1 MVTHPTAPLRVHT
14 SKIVVPELPVEF
26 TPRPLLRRRLDQAT
40 ATQVI
45 VVSAPAGSGKT
56 LMLADWVRSG
66 QGPETAWI
74 SLDTDDNDP
83 RRLWSA
89 VLTSLLAL
97 PSVDHDSQLQQFTDT
112 AAQLPTEAD
121 LVDLLAELLET
132 LDPPV
137 RVVLD
142 DVHELT
148 GRDVLNDLARL
159 IRRRPAGVRLVL
171 ASRSDPPISV
181 PRLRLEGRLH
191 ELRADLLRFTLDDT
205 AALLKATG
213 LVLPP
218 SQVAVLQARTEGW
231 AAGLRLAALAL
242 RRTDDPA
249 VFLTQFSGDERSV
262 AEYLTGEILDGLEP
276 DTQDFLRVVSVCS
289 PLPAALAAELT
300 DRADADRMLDDLRQE
315 TALVER
321 TSPGKY
327 RIHPMLR
334 SYLEADLARTHPEAY
349 RQSQAGAARWW
360 FARAEP
366 VHALRHAERA
376 GDRALITQLVH
387 HSGVTLLLGGDLGP
401 LRRALAAIGAD
412 ARTAD
417 PWLALTAAI
426 THLDARALPAAAAE
440 LKNARH
446 AWPKTP
452 DAGLDALRASA
463 ELLATGQGLVGE
475 SFALPDP
482 GSTEPA
488 MEALLHASRGVAE
501 FGNPDG
507 ANVYLAR
514 TELEQ
519 ALELARSND
528 LGYLEVQSLSILA
541 TLAAMNGDYRNMA
554 VMAERAVAVA
564 ARRGRHPSAWSA
576 GPMGMLAYADLLA
589 GDPAVAAARCEE
601 ALGDWDTLP
610 PESAYTLHAVHGA
623 ALADQGQRPAGLA
636 EIRSARAE
644 FGDTPAPPSMLA
656 GLGVLEHRAALL
668 NGNLEAAAQVA
679 DWLPP
684 RIGETG
690 EVLLLKAWTQAAEGR
705 HEAARMSVAPVY
717 EPDASIL
724 LPHTVV
730 EAHLID
736 AEAALQADD
745 PLAGRRALEL
755 ALAQAEPIGVARPFA
770 LAGPCT
776 QQWLSSWAVGSGRA
790 PFAGRVAAARAVV
803 VPDAAALLSE
813 RELAVLTLLPSLLTA
828 REIAAEFMVSVNT
841 VKSHI
846 RSIYAKLGVSSRRDA
861 VLHAH
866 DRGLLP

>member
-1 MVTHPTAPLRVHT
+1 MVPHPAVPLRVHT

-26 TPRPLLRRRLDQAT
+26 TPRPLLRQRLDQAT
-40 ATQVI
+40 AAQVI

-66 QGPETAWI
+66 EGPETAWI
-74 SLDTDDNDP
+74 SLDADDNDP

-89 VLTSLLAL
+89 VLTSLFAL
-97 PSVDHDSQLQQFTDT
+97 PSMSPDGGPRPVAEDT
-112 AAQLPTEAD
+112 ALPHEGD
-121 LVDLLAELLET
+121 LVEVVAEMLDAR
-132 LDPPV
+132 DPPV

-148 GRDVLNDLARL
+148 GRDVLRDLARL
-159 IRRRPAGVRLVL
+159 IRRRPAGLRLVL

-181 PRLRLEGRLH
+181 PRLRLEGRLL
-191 ELRADLLRFTLDDT
+191 ELRADLLRFSLDDT
-205 AALLKATG
+205 AALLRATG

-218 SQVAVLQARTEGW
+218 PQVAVLHARTEGW

-242 RRTDDPA
+242 RRTDDPVA
-249 VFLTQFSGDERSV
+249 FLTQFSGDERSV
-262 AEYLTGEILDGLEP
+262 AEYLTGEIVDGLKS
-276 DTQDFLRVVSVCS
+276 DTQDFLRVVSLCS
-289 PLPAALAAELT
+289 PLPAALAAELSE
-300 DRADADRMLDDLRQE
+300 RADADRMLDELRQE
-315 TALVER
+315 SALVER
-321 TSPGKY
+321 TSPGEY
-327 RIHPMLR
+327 RLHPLLR
-334 SYLEADLARTHPEAY
+334 SYLAADLARTRPETY
-349 RQSQAGAARWW
+349 RRLQSAAARWW
-360 FARAEP
+360 FAREEP

-376 GDRALITQLVH
+376 GDRELITQLVH
-387 HSGVTLLLGGDLGP
+387 RSGVALLLGGDLGP
-401 LRRALAAIGAD
+401 LRRALAAVGAD

-440 LKNARH
+440 LKDARR

-463 ELLATGQGLVGE
+463 ELLAMGQGLAGG
-475 SFALPDP
+475 SFADLPIT
-482 GSTEPA
+482 GGTEPE

-507 ANVYLAR
+507 ANVALAR
-514 TELEQ
+514 TELEL
-519 ALELARSND
+519 ALELARAHD
-528 LGYLEVQSLSILA
+528 LGYLEIQSLSILA
-541 TLAAMNGDYRNMA
+541 TLAAMSGDYRNMA

-576 GPMGMLAYADLLA
+576 GPMGMLAYADLLG
-589 GDPAVAAARCEE
+589 GDPAAAAARCEE
-601 ALGDWDTLP
+601 ALGTWDTLP

-644 FGDTPAPPSMLA
+644 FADTPAPPSMSA
-656 GLGVLEHRAALL
+656 GLAVLEHRAALL

-679 DWLPP
+679 EWLAT
-684 RIGETG
+684 RTGETG
-690 EVLLLKAWTQAAEGR
+690 ELLLLQAWTETATGR
-705 HEAARMSVAPVY
+705 YEAARTVVAPVY
-717 EPDASIL
+717 EPDTPIL

-730 EAHLID
+730 EAHLVD

-745 PLAGRRALEL
+745 RAAGRRALQL
-755 ALAQAEPIGVARPFA
+755 ALTEAEIVGVARPFA

-776 QQWLSSWAVGSGRA
+776 QQLLGSRAGSGTGT
-790 PFAGRVAAARAVV
+790 FAAQVAAARAAV
-803 VPDAAALLSE
+803 VPDPAVLLSE
-813 RELAVLTLLPSLLTA
+813 RELAVLALLPSLLSA
-828 REIAAEFMVSVNT
+828 REIAAEFTVSVNT

-846 RSIYAKLGVSSRRDA
+846 RSIYAKLGVSSRREA
-861 VLHAH
+861 VVRAH